1 MIKEGIKIGGAVAR
15 AVLELGRNKEQ
26 LEPLNQSINIAK
38 KTPSHKS
45 SAKNVS
51 GRRNV
56 RARGSI
62 AVVSRYWWSAQPDC
76 DLQEMVCIRVGVRG
90 FALKET
96 QRGIA
101 HYYIVYLKDKHTTI
115 KCIKKE
121 GYRKKIYKKM
131 IQISIRV
138 KESFFHAT
146 SFSPFQPLIFSLKHG
161 KITLRKIEEWIS
173 FVTWCEEFSH

>member
-1 MIKEGIKIGGAVAR
+1 
-15 AVLELGRNKEQ
+15 
-26 LEPLNQSINIAK
+26 
-38 KTPSHKS
+38 
-45 SAKNVS
+45 
-51 GRRNV
+51 
-56 RARGSI
+56 
-62 AVVSRYWWSAQPDC
+62 
-76 DLQEMVCIRVGVRG
+76 MVCIRVGVRG

-138 KESFFHAT
+138 KESFFSCNIIFA
-146 SFSPFQPLIFSLKHG
+146 FSTPYF
-161 KITLRKIEEWIS
+161 
-173 FVTWCEEFSH
+173 

>member
-26 LEPLNQSINIAK
+26 LEPLNQSINEYSK

-62 AVVSRYWWSAQPDC
+62 AVVSRY
-76 DLQEMVCIRVGVRG
+76 
-90 FALKET
+90 
-96 QRGIA
+96 
-101 HYYIVYLKDKHTTI
+101 
-115 KCIKKE
+115 
-121 GYRKKIYKKM
+121 
-131 IQISIRV
+131 
-138 KESFFHAT
+138 
-146 SFSPFQPLIFSLKHG
+146 
-161 KITLRKIEEWIS
+161 
-173 FVTWCEEFSH
+173 